1 MKQPRQQSLNIE
13 PPNLRRRLLI
23 FSGLG
28 LMSAIA
34 GSCMRQSSSRISKP
48 GKAPILQTFEF
59 EVITVDSQ
67 GQIVNRRQGKNQ
79 FFAEDLGKGAIL
91 EMVTI
96 PGGQF
101 LMGSSPAQQR
111 QMNGSSSEPQHSVS
125 VASFYLGK
133 FEVTQAQW
141 QAVAGLPKVQY
152 DLDPNLS
159 RYPPEFSD
167 IVPNQHPIDWVSW
180 PEAVEFCQ
188 RLSRRT
194 GRLYRLPS
202 EAEWEYACRAGTT
215 TLYHFGEIITPENVS
230 KTANYN
236 KLTPVGSFSAN
247 PFGLYDMHG
256 NVIEWC
262 ADYWHRDY
270 YNAPTDGTARE
281 TPEEL
286 SQFRE
291 YRVVRGWKTAY
302 RSAAAPNNRIGFRVA
317 CSIS

>member
-1 MKQPRQQSLNIE
+1 M
-13 PPNLRRRLLI
+13 
-23 FSGLG
+23 
-28 LMSAIA
+28 
-34 GSCMRQSSSRISKP
+34 
-48 GKAPILQTFEF
+48 
-59 EVITVDSQ
+59 
-67 GQIVNRRQGKNQ
+67 
-79 FFAEDLGKGAIL
+79 
-91 EMVTI
+91 
-96 PGGQF
+96 
-101 LMGSSPAQQR
+101 
-111 QMNGSSSEPQHSVS
+111 
-125 VASFYLGK
+125 
-133 FEVTQAQW
+133 
-141 QAVAGLPKVQY
+141 
-152 DLDPNLS
+152 
-159 RYPPEFSD
+159 
-167 IVPNQHPIDWVSW
+167 
-180 PEAVEFCQ
+180 
-188 RLSRRT
+188 
-194 GRLYRLPS
+194 
-202 EAEWEYACRAGTT
+202 
-215 TLYHFGEIITPENVS
+215 S